1 MASAEVLEV
10 RHHEVEVRTQS
21 NIDHE
26 FEEDEEMIAVA
37 GCSEDL
43 LVPGLDYEVS
53 IFSSEFPLKFELLGL
68 KFTLIKNL
76 PYLVA
81 NVMEES
87 TKF

>member
-1 MASAEVLEV
+1 MNRATEIQSRMASAEVLEV

-53 IFSSEFPLKFELLGL
+53 IFLVNSKFELLGL
-68 KFTLIKNL
+68 TFTLFEYITL
-76 PYLVA
+76 
-81 NVMEES
+81 
-87 TKF
+87 FGG

>member
-10 RHHEVEVRTQS
+10 RHHEVEVRTQPS

-53 IFSSEFPLKFELLGL
+53 IFLMNSLQ
-68 KFTLIKNL
+68 NL
-76 PYLVA
+76 SFWVSHSPYL
-81 NVMEES
+81 
-87 TKF
+87 KIYLIW

>member
-53 IFSSEFPLKFELLGL
+53 IFFSEFPSKFELLGL
-68 KFTLIKNL
+68 TFTLFKDL

-81 NVMEES
+81 KVMEQLP
-87 TKF
+87 KF